1 MPAGEPVTVGPQDR
15 ADGRGHEIGGLD
27 GAVTS
32 AFVALGLATWSVPA
46 AALGVPGLL
55 LLVVVALQS
64 IGAAAWLPIARR
76 WLSRA
81 TPRRSAAAEP
91 DRTREG

>member
-1 MPAGEPVTVGPQDR
+1 
-15 ADGRGHEIGGLD
+15 
-27 GAVTS
+27 VTS
-32 AFVALGLATWSVPA
+32 AFLALGLATWGVPA

-55 LLVVVALQS
+55 VLLVVALQS

-81 TPRRSAAAEP
+81 TPRPAASAEP
-91 DRTREG
+91 DRAAES

>member
-1 MPAGEPVTVGPQDR
+1 
-15 ADGRGHEIGGLD
+15 
-27 GAVTS
+27 
-32 AFVALGLATWSVPA
+32 VPA

-55 LLVVVALQS
+55 LLLVVALQS
-64 IGAAAWLPIARR
+64 IGAAAWLPIAWR

-81 TPRRSAAAEP
+81 TPRHPAAAEP